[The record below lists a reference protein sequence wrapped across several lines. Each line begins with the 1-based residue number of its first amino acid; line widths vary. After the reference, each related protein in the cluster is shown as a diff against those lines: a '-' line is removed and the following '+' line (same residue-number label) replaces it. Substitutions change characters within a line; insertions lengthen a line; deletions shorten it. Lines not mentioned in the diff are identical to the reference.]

1 MEQLGGLDAM
11 FLSCET
17 PTMHMHVC
25 GLLILD
31 AATMGPGDPFER
43 ITAMLEARLPANRR
57 RCATACL
64 RCP

>member
-1 MEQLGGLDAM
+1 MEQLGGLDAA

-31 AATMGPGDPFER
+31 TSTMGEGDPYER
-43 ITAMLEARLPANRR
+43 IRAMLE
-57 RCATACL
+57 
-64 RCP
+64 